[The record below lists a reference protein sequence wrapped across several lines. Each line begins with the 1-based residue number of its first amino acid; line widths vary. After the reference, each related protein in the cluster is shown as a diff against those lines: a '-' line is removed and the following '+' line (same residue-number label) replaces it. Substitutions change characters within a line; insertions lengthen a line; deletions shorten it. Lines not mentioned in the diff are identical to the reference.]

1 MIRPTPSPAPT
12 ASTLPLPPPPAPALA
27 KMASNRMHV
36 PRGAAQYERQASS
49 RGAPLESLPLG
60 EDRGKD
66 HALTEPLQWGHKDPS
81 AIRYGLP
88 VPPEPTPASSE
99 PPQCHKDPSAT
110 PHSPPVPPEH
120 ASATTG
126 PPLQGHKDSSTAQ
139 HRPPAPPE
147 RVASRQSSKDPSARP
162 HRPVPGPSQQGHRD
176 PSATSHRRFAPP
188 EHTPDTTVP
197 PWQERSPPSAPHPT
211 VPQER
216 THAMTELLSRQESKG
231 PSATQQRLPVP
242 LEQTDSLTLP
252 QPAGPSHLSARSKSR
267 TQGSER
273 VDRGAEQTT
282 NGPLLDEKE
291 RKSKMG
297 PEEPVNRVKDPAN
310 PEPNLKAPSDS
321 SVQRP
326 LSNRGRAHASSTL
339 HLPEMSDSRESLG
352 KVGSSSNSTP
362 ALDRRETHITPTFVS
377 ARNQP
382 KRNNPSFLTTLD

>member
-49 RGAPLESLPLG
+49 RGATLESLPLS

-66 HALTEPLQWGHKDPS
+66 HALTEPFQRGHKGPS

-99 PPQCHKDPSAT
+99 PPQRHEDPPAT

-139 HRPPAPPE
+139 HRLPAPPE
-147 RVASRQSSKDPSARP
+147 RVASRQSSKDLSATP
-162 HRPVPGPSQQGHRD
+162 HRPAPGPSQQGHRD

-188 EHTPDTTVP
+188 EHTPA
-197 PWQERSPPSAPHPT
+197 EHSPSSAPHRPT

-216 THAMTELLSRQESKG
+216 THAMAKLLSRQESKG
-231 PSATQQRLPVP
+231 PSATQHRLPVP
-242 LEQTDSLTLP
+242 LEQTDPTLP
-252 QPAGPSHLSARSKSR
+252 QPAGSSHLSARSKSR

-273 VDRGAEQTT
+273 VDRGAEPEQTA
-282 NGPLLDEKE
+282 NGPLLDKKE
-291 RKSKMG
+291 RKRKMG
-297 PEEPVNRVKDPAN
+297 PEELVDRVKDPAN

-321 SVQRP
+321 SSVQQP
-326 LSNRGRAHASSTL
+326 LSNHGRAHASSTL

-352 KVGSSSNSTP
+352 KVGSTSNSTP